1 MHKEYGVG
9 NTHKLYTMGPC
20 LSRVCTP
27 PASPPSNVFASTAP
41 ATTPSQQPPKP
52 LRARRGRSRRPWW
65 RRARS
70 AAIQDEDVWSARVTK
85 AAAEDVEE
93 VERPS
98 PVPGSG
104 SRLLLPEGGCATRIW
119 V

>member
-1 MHKEYGVG
+1 MKNKHI
-9 NTHKLYTMGPC
+9 LYTMGSC
-20 LSRVCTP
+20 LSRICTP
-27 PASPPSNVFASTAP
+27 PAPATAP
-41 ATTPSQQPPKP
+41 SPQQPKP

-85 AAAEDVEE
+85 AATEDVEE
-93 VERPS
+93 VEPPS

-104 SRLLLPEGGCATRIW
+104 SRLLLPDGGGATRIW

>member
-1 MHKEYGVG
+1 
-9 NTHKLYTMGPC
+9 MGPC

-27 PASPPSNVFASTAP
+27 AVPPPPNVFASTAP
-41 ATTPSQQPPKP
+41 ATNSPQLPKP
-52 LRARRGRSRRPWW
+52 LRVRRGRSRRPWW

-85 AAAEDVEE
+85 AATEDVEE

-104 SRLLLPEGGCATRIW
+104 SRLLLPEGSATRIW

>member
-1 MHKEYGVG
+1 MEKKHI
-9 NTHKLYTMGPC
+9 LYTMGLC
-20 LSRVCTP
+20 LSRFCAS
-27 PASPPSNVFASTAP
+27 PASAPPPSNVFASTAP
-41 ATTPSQQPPKP
+41 ATTSSQQQPTP
-52 LRARRGRSRRPWW
+52 LRLRRGRSRRPWW

-85 AAAEDVEE
+85 AAAEDVEV
-93 VERPS
+93 VEPPS

>member
-1 MHKEYGVG
+1 
-9 NTHKLYTMGPC
+9 MGLC
-20 LSRVCTP
+20 LSRVCT
-27 PASPPSNVFASTAP
+27 SPPPSSPNVFASTAP
-41 ATTPSQQPPKP
+41 ATMPPQPPKP

-85 AAAEDVEE
+85 AATEDVEE
-93 VERPS
+93 VEPPS

-104 SRLLLPEGGCATRIW
+104 SGLLLPEGSATRIW

>member
-1 MHKEYGVG
+1 
-9 NTHKLYTMGPC
+9 MGPC

-27 PASPPSNVFASTAP
+27 PAPPPPNVFASTAP
-41 ATTPSQQPPKP
+41 ATSPSQKPPTP
-52 LRARRGRSRRPWW
+52 LRVRRSRRPWW

-85 AAAEDVEE
+85 AATEDVEV
-93 VERPS
+93 VEPPS
-98 PVPGSG
+98 PVPRSG
-104 SRLLLPEGGCATRIW
+104 SRLLLPEGGGATRIW